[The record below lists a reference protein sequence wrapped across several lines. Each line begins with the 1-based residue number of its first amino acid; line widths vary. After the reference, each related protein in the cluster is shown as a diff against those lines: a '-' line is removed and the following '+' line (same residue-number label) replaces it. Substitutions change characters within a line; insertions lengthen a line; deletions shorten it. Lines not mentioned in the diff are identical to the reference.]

1 MAVDTRD
8 LGEFTAAERQDLPPA
23 RHRLAPASPAEM
35 AEVMAAATAVD
46 AVVVPWGGGTH
57 QGLGRRVAPDVV
69 VATTSLDR
77 IVEWQ
82 PDDLTVVVEAG
93 VLVDDLERE
102 LAGRN
107 QTAALPET
115 APGATVG
122 GVISAGV
129 SGYRRPR
136 YGPTRDRIL
145 QTTLATGDGRL
156 VTAGGRV
163 VKNVSGYDIQRSV
176 FGAHGS
182 LGVITSVC
190 LKLWPR
196 STTSATVAVDDPV
209 GAWKTMYRPLAVLET
224 ESGAAVYVEGPPQQ
238 VDIDVARLGG
248 ERTEGLAWPQPPRG
262 DVTVAVTVA
271 PADIAAAVERIRHV
285 GPFVAQHGVG
295 RVDVAGAA
303 DADWTAIRAW
313 AEERG
318 GRLTVT
324 SAPDT
329 FYDGLDAWGA
339 DPPALDVQRR
349 LIAAFDPGRVV
360 NRGRLPGGI

>member
-1 MAVDTRD
+1 MELDTRD
-8 LGEFTAAERQDLPPA
+8 LAEFTTAGRTDLPAAP
-23 RHRLAPASPAEM
+23 HRLAPTSPEET
-35 AEVMAAATAVD
+35 AEVMAAATAAG

-69 VATTSLDR
+69 LATSSLDR
-77 IVEWQ
+77 IVAWE

-93 VLVDDLERE
+93 VVVDDLERE
-102 LAGRN
+102 LATRN

-115 APGATVG
+115 TPDATVG

-196 STTSATVAVDDPV
+196 ATTSATIAVDDPV
-209 GAWKTMYRPLAVLET
+209 GAWKTVYRPLAVLET
-224 ESGAAVYVEGPPQQ
+224 ESGSAVYVEGPPQQ
-238 VDIDVARLGG
+238 VDTDVVRLGG
-248 ERTEGLAWPQPPRG
+248 ARTEGLLWPRNPLG
-262 DVTVAVTVA
+262 DVTAAVTVA
-271 PADIAAAVERIRHV
+271 PAETAAAVERIRPL

-295 RVDVAGAA
+295 RVDVAGRV
-303 DADWTAIRAW
+303 DTDWGALRAW

-318 GRLTVT
+318 GRLTVMA
-324 SAPDT
+324 APDT
-329 FYDGLDAWGA
+329 FYDGFDAWGV

-349 LIAAFDPGRVV
+349 LIAAFDPARIV